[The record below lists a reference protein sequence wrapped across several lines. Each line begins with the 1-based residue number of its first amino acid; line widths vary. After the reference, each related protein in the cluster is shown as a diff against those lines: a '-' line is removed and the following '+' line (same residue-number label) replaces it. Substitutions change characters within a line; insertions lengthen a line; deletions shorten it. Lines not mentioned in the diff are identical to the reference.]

1 MTLRRPVDELAASGD
16 DADGGYETGDELLRP
31 WRARSASLVREH
43 KAFLERTY
51 VAADVERTRQFLQFR
66 DEVRV
71 LLRA

>member
-1 MTLRRPVDELAASGD
+1 VTLRRPVDELAASGD